1 MDLGS
6 CPLNPV
12 TVTEYMSGDHQEI
25 DALRDAAVRA
35 LQGGDREAAA
45 VHFAA
50 YTRRLERHIRLEEEL
65 LFPLFEVRTGISG
78 GPTGVLREEHDELQ
92 RVVGEAAEAARVGGL
107 GFAEALDAL
116 AKTVDEHCVREER
129 VLFPML
135 DRQLLPNERAA
146 LVARL
151 ARE

>member
-12 TVTEYMSGDHQEI
+12 TVTEYMSEDHQAI
-25 DALRDAAVRA
+25 DRLLAAAARA
-35 LQGGDREAAA
+35 ASAGDRADAE
-45 VHFAA
+45 VQFAA
-50 YTRRLERHIRLEEEL
+50 YEERLKRHVRLEEEL
-65 LFPLFEVRTGISG
+65 LFPLFAVRTGISG
-78 GPTGVLREEHDELQ
+78 GPTSVLREEHEELR
-92 RVVGEAAEAARVGGL
+92 RVLAEAREAAVSMPA
-107 GFAEALDAL
+107 FAEALTGL
-116 AKTVDEHCVREER
+116 GRMVGEHCVREER

-151 ARE
+151 ERE

>member
-35 LQGGDREAAA
+35 LEGGDHEAATA
-45 VHFAA
+45 RFAA

-65 LFPLFEVRTGISG
+65 LFPLFEVRTGVSG

-92 RVVGEAAEAARVGGL
+92 RVVAEAAAAAEAGH

-116 AKTVDEHCVREER
+116 ARTVDEHCVREER

-151 ARE
+151 TRE

>member
-1 MDLGS
+1 MDLAS

-25 DALRDAAVRA
+25 DALRDAALRA
-35 LQGGDREAAA
+35 LQEGDHEAAGS
-45 VHFAA
+45 HFAA
-50 YTRRLERHIRLEEEL
+50 YAARLGRHIRLEEEL
-65 LFPLFEVRTGISG
+65 LFPLFEVRTGVSG
-78 GPTGVLREEHDELQ
+78 GPTSVLREEHDELR
-92 RVVGEAAEAARVGGL
+92 RVVDEARAAAAARR
-107 GFAEALDAL
+107 GFAEALAAL
-116 AKTVDEHCVREER
+116 ARTVDEHCVREER

-151 ARE
+151 ERE